1 MLLQR
6 ALFHSLL
13 WLSNVPLYPM
23 IIHSSVDGRLDC
35 FCDLAAVNIAAAD
48 ISDHVCDY
56 GLVQIHAQ
64 GSGYPIS
71 LEWTTYEP
79 LDPYTWVC
87 SEFCLSLQSP
97 LPTAVPQMC
106 SWPIKLQHKNRN
118 GDGGDNLD
126 PLTGH
131 QSTLKEVPMASLLFD
146 YLHGSLMVQKRGF
159 WWALL
164 FRSATTWMGMQRTV
178 RTDKDRVVLLS
189 ILEIKSKPG
198 FFFFKETQNC

>member
-48 ISDHVCDY
+48 IRGHVSDY
-56 GLVQIHAQ
+56 GLVQIRAQ

-71 LEWTTYEP
+71 LEWTTYEL

-87 SEFCLSLQSP
+87 SEFRLSLQSP

-106 SWPIKLQHKNRN
+106 S
-118 GDGGDNLD
+118 
-126 PLTGH
+126 
-131 QSTLKEVPMASLLFD
+131 
-146 YLHGSLMVQKRGF
+146 
-159 WWALL
+159 
-164 FRSATTWMGMQRTV
+164 
-178 RTDKDRVVLLS
+178 
-189 ILEIKSKPG
+189 
-198 FFFFKETQNC
+198 